1 MKVFETRQIMEA
13 YEHARLGGQSLH
25 LHSFTSGHPLFERY
39 KVIAHLLDND
49 VERLKKT
56 ARKLGV
62 RVIKVE
68 HPGTHRQHIDLCGKP
83 LERALLK
90 AREEAE

>member
-1 MKVFETRQIMEA
+1 MIQVFAMREIQAAI
-13 YEHARLGGQSLH
+13 EHSAQGGQSLH
-25 LHSFTSGHPLFERY
+25 VHPFTQGGHKLFKRY
-39 KVIAHLLDND
+39 TEAAHLFDQD

-68 HPGTHRQHIDLCGKP
+68 KEGTPSQHIDLCGKP
-83 LERALLK
+83 LERA
-90 AREEAE
+90 